1 MNREFNLIQRFL
13 RGGKDRV
20 RLNATWQ
27 KLYDEEGIGVLTG
40 GTLVFS
46 PSDRAS
52 LVDWF
57 KGKTGINP
65 LVQGS
70 IQGDRIDVAEIS
82 TNEKLST
89 NAVFSGEVRVA
100 ARQGVEIL
108 TINGPALTP
117 PGSSLVIDIA
127 SLILN
132 GTSIIIVEN
141 GAVMRRINE
150 LVMAPTHVNSVFVY
164 RGHNS
169 DAEAVSKMV
178 ASNMDVEFIGF
189 YDFDPAGL
197 MMAIETGLDELVLPT
212 FTDEMLK
219 AGILEKFN
227 QPNKFWEQSAIFER
241 LKRKAPDTLK
251 EILSLMAKY
260 ELAIMQEH
268 LIAHN
273 IPVSCHN
280 IKTGAVV

>member
-13 RGGKDRV
+13 RSDKDRV

-27 KLYDEEGIGVLTG
+27 KIYNEEGIGVLIG
-40 GTLVFS
+40 GMLVFS
-46 PSDRAS
+46 PVDRAS

-70 IQGDRIDVAEIS
+70 IQGDRIDVAEVS

-89 NAVFSGEVRVA
+89 NAVFSGEIRVA
-100 ARQGVEIL
+100 ARQGVEIH

-117 PGSSLVIDIA
+117 PGSNLEIDI
-127 SLILN
+127 SLLILN
-132 GTSIIIVEN
+132 GASVIIVEN

-150 LVMAPTHVNSVFVY
+150 LVMAPAHINSVFVY
-164 RGHNS
+164 RGHSS
-169 DAEAVSKMV
+169 DAVAVSQMV
-178 ASNMDVEFIGF
+178 ASNMAVKIMGL

-197 MMAIETGLDELVLPT
+197 MMAIEAGLDELFLPAL
-212 FTDEMLK
+212 TDEMLK
-219 AGILEKFN
+219 ASILEKLN

-251 EILSLMAKY
+251 ELLSLMAKY

-273 IPVSCHN
+273 IPVSCLN

>member
-27 KLYDEEGIGVLTG
+27 KLYDEEGIGVLTSG
-40 GTLVFS
+40 MLVFS

-57 KGKTGINP
+57 KGRTGINP

-70 IQGDRIDVAEIS
+70 IQGDRIDVAKIS

-89 NAVFSGEVRVA
+89 NAVFSGEIRVA

-117 PGSSLVIDIA
+117 PGSSLVIDIS

-132 GTSIIIVEN
+132 DTSVILVEN

-150 LVMAPTHVNSVFVY
+150 LVMAPAHLNSVFVY

-178 ASNMDVEFIGF
+178 ASNMAVKFIGF

-197 MMAIETGLDELVLPT
+197 MMAIEAGLDELFLPT

-219 AGILEKFN
+219 ADILKKIN
-227 QPNKFWEQSAIFER
+227 QPNKFWNQSDIFVR
-241 LKRKAPDTLK
+241 LKRNASDSLK
-251 EILSLMAKY
+251 EFVSLMEKY